1 MPLLTHRP
9 RGTVDVLPREMHR
22 WHYVEAAI
30 RDVCARFG
38 FDEIRTPLIEHA
50 ELYVRTTGETTDLLE
65 KETYTFED
73 RGGRSLTLR
82 PEGTPGVARAFLE
95 NGLQNE
101 PMPAKFY
108 YLGPMFRYER
118 PQAGRYRQ
126 HTQFGVEI
134 FGAPGPE
141 ADLEVMLIA
150 VTFFR
155 SLGLS
160 SLTVHLN
167 SIGCPSCRPAYRQ
180 TLIDYYRAHR
190 AELCPDCR
198 RRLERNPLRL
208 LDCKEEGC
216 QPLKQ
221 AAPSSIAHLC
231 PDCATHFSRLRSLL
245 ERFGLDYTLD
255 PTLVRGL
262 DYYTRTIFEIIY
274 QGLGAQGTVCGG
286 GRYDGLIEAVG
297 GPSVAGVG
305 YGIGLERV
313 LLTLEKE
320 NIALPPARG
329 TEMFLAVAGSGA
341 GGGDALADRVQDLL
355 YDLRRAGIAAD
366 TDVLGRSL
374 RQQMRYADRRGAK
387 LVVVIGPDELA
398 SGQVKVKKMASGEE
412 VSTTLADLA
421 AVAKSLLATTGET
434 DR

>member
-1 MPLLTHRP
+1 MQLLTTRP
-9 RGTVDVLPREMHR
+9 RGTVDVLPVDMPK
-22 WHYVEAAI
+22 WHHAEAAI

-38 FDEIRTPLIEHA
+38 FEEIRTPLIEHA
-50 ELYVRTTGETTDLLE
+50 ELYLRTTGETTDLLE
-65 KETYTFED
+65 KETYTFTD
-73 RGGRSLTLR
+73 RGGRSLTMR

-108 YLGPMFRYER
+108 YLGPMFRYDR

-150 VTFFR
+150 VTFLR
-155 SLGLS
+155 SLGLN
-160 SLTVHLN
+160 SLAVHLN
-167 SIGCPSCRPAYRQ
+167 SIGCPQCRPAYRQ
-180 TLIDYYRAHR
+180 ALVDYYRAR
-190 AELCPDCR
+190 SEELCHDCR

-208 LDCKEEGC
+208 LDCKEDRC
-216 QPLKQ
+216 QPLKA
-221 AAPSSIAHLC
+221 AAPSSIGHLC
-231 PDCATHFSRLRSLL
+231 GECATHFERLQSLL
-245 ERFGLDYTLD
+245 GRFGLEYTLD

-286 GRYDGLIEAVG
+286 GRYDGLMETVG
-297 GPSVAGVG
+297 GPAIPGVG
-305 YGIGLERV
+305 YGMGIERV

-320 NIALPPARG
+320 NIGLPPARG
-329 TEMFLAVAGSGA
+329 TEVFLATAGA
-341 GGGDALADRVQDLL
+341 GGDTGLSDQVQDLL
-355 YDLRRAGIAAD
+355 YRLRWAGIAAE

-387 LVVVIGPDELA
+387 LVVVVGPDELA
-398 SGQVKVKKMASGEE
+398 SGQVKVKQMASGEE
-412 VSTTLADLA
+412 VLASLADLA
-421 AVAKSLLATTGET
+421 AVVKGLLAATGQ
-434 DR
+434 DRR